1 MTPSQYPLIMMK
13 RIFKIACLI
22 ITIFFAAQLQA
33 QVKKQPVKKPPTIT
47 PAKKPARKTAKKPAP
62 KPAKVVAD
70 TVAKEE
76 FTKVKISTNAG
87 DMVLRLYNKTPQH
100 RDNFIKLVKEHFY
113 DSLLFHRVISQFMIQ
128 GGDPKSKTSTAGE
141 MLGMGDVGYTIPA
154 EFDSALYHKR
164 GALCAARTDNPEKAS
179 SGCQFYIVHG
189 RKISE
194 GELNNI
200 EQQSGTKYSPAQ
212 RMTYKMNGGTPFLDT
227 NYTVF
232 GEVES
237 GMEVVDAI
245 AAAPIDNFKRPVND
259 IRMRME
265 ILLPTEE
272 KHETKK

>member
-1 MTPSQYPLIMMK
+1 MN
-13 RIFKIACLI
+13 RILKIVCLI
-22 ITIFFAAQLQA
+22 ITIFFAAQVHA
-33 QVKKQPVKKPPTIT
+33 QVKKQPVKKPATTRTIKKSV
-47 PAKKPARKTAKKPAP
+47 KKPSP
-62 KPAKVVAD
+62 KPIKAIAD
-70 TVAKEE
+70 TIAKEE

-87 DMVLRLYNKTPQH
+87 DMVIRLYNKTPQH

-128 GGDPKSKTSTAGE
+128 GGDPKSKTSIAGE
-141 MLGMGDVGYTIPA
+141 MLGMGDVGYTVPA
-154 EFDSALYHKR
+154 EFDSTLYHKR

-179 SGCQFYIVHG
+179 SGCQFYIVQG

-212 RMTYKMNGGTPFLDT
+212 RMTYKMNGGTPFLDL

-245 AAAPIDNFKRPVND
+245 VAAPVDNFKRPVND

-265 ILLPTEE
+265 ILLSADE
-272 KHETKK
+272 KPETKK

>member
-1 MTPSQYPLIMMK
+1 MNRS
-13 RIFKIACLI
+13 FKIVCLI
-22 ITIFFAAQLQA
+22 ITIFFVAQLQA
-33 QVKKQPVKKPPTIT
+33 QVKKQPVKKPATNATAKKAI
-47 PAKKPARKTAKKPAP
+47 KKPAL
-62 KPAKVVAD
+62 KPAKAIAD
-70 TVAKEE
+70 TVAKEA
-76 FTKVKISTNAG
+76 FTRVKISTNAG
-87 DMVLRLYNKTPQH
+87 EMVIRLYNKTPQH

-128 GGDPKSKTSTAGE
+128 GGDPKSKASTAGE

-154 EFDSALYHKR
+154 EFDSALYNKR

-179 SGCQFYIVHG
+179 SGCQFYIVQG

-194 GELNNI
+194 GELNNL
-200 EQQSGTKYSPAQ
+200 EQQSGKKYSPAK
-212 RMTYKMNGGTPFLDT
+212 RMTYKMNGGTPFLDM

-237 GMEVVDAI
+237 GIEVVDAI
-245 AAAPIDNFKRPVND
+245 AAAPVDNFKRPVND

-265 ILLPTEE
+265 MLIPADE